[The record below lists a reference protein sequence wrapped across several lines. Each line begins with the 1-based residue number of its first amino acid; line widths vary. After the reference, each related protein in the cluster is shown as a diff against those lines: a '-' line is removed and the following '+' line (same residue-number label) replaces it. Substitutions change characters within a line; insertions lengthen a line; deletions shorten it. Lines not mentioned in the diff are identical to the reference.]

1 MSGGENLKSSCG
13 GGGGRQTTKGW
24 DHFLLG
30 KLTPETPSKDF
41 HLAIGGGIGW
51 MKWLKNGGQ
60 RKVLYFIQ

>member
-1 MSGGENLKSSCG
+1 MSGGKPQRVG
-13 GGGGRQTTKGW
+13 TI
-24 DHFLLG
+24 FLLG

-41 HLAIGGGIGW
+41 HLAIGEGIGW